1 LSADELAESRKKV
14 MAVEVSLKV
23 TAKSRSHLA
32 IACGY
37 EDADD
42 LDHLRKDPA
51 FRLACGRL
59 PDTGNDL
66 CSQPTISR
74 WENTPTLRE
83 IVKLSGVLIDLY
95 WASYAA
101 PRLTTFLSE
110 DFASPSHRREARI
123 HEHQDDDQF
132 NGAGALPV

>member
-1 LSADELAESRKKV
+1 MTGKAWQDSRCYIMVASATGMTPRILAN
-14 MAVEVSLKV
+14 
-23 TAKSRSHLA
+23 
-32 IACGY
+32 ACGY

-51 FRLACGRL
+51 FKLACGRL

-74 WENTPTLRE
+74 RENTPTLRE

-95 WASYAA
+95 CASYAA
-101 PRLTTFLSE
+101 PPQAITLDIDDTCDRTVKLTSAIGFSGY
-110 DFASPSHRREARI
+110 FGS
-123 HEHQDDDQF
+123 
-132 NGAGALPV
+132 

>member
-1 LSADELAESRKKV
+1 
-14 MAVEVSLKV
+14 LKV
-23 TAKSRSHLA
+23 PPNRARILA

-101 PRLTTFLSE
+101 PKINHLSV
-110 DFASPSHRREARI
+110 RRFR
-123 HEHQDDDQF
+123 F
-132 NGAGALPV
+132 TVS